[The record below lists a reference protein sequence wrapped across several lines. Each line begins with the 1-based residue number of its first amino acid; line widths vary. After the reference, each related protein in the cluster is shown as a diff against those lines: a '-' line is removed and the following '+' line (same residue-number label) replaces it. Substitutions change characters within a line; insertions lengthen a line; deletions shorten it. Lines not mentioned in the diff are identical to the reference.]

1 MTRTTPLMIQIATG
15 DSRPIGR
22 QIADA
27 VRRRIATG
35 ELEPGAQLPSVR
47 GLAQQLTIN
56 PNTVAKVYAELAAEG
71 WLESRQ
77 GLGVFV
83 AVPRQRLS
91 DGERERRMDEAVQRF
106 ADEVIA
112 IDYPV
117 EEALARVARDLRH
130 LQAQR
135 AERSA

>member
-1 MTRTTPLMIQIATG
+1 MARTQPLMIQIATG

-27 VRRRIATG
+27 VRRQIAQG
-35 ELEPGAQLPSVR
+35 ELAIGAQLPSVR

-56 PNTVAKVYAELAAEG
+56 PNTVAKAYSELTAEG
-71 WLESRQ
+71 WLESRP

-91 DGERERRMDEAVQRF
+91 ESERERRMDEAVQRF
-106 ADEVIA
+106 VDEVIA
-112 IDYPV
+112 LNYSPAAAL
-117 EEALARVARDLRH
+117 ERLARELGELRSE
-130 LQAQR
+130 Q
-135 AERSA
+135 SA